1 MTRRSSLTPH
11 EQFAREVRALLNRYL
26 EESDLED
33 YTLYEIMEHALGQWM
48 NEDVVDFVSDIDLD
62 ADDENDG

>member
-1 MTRRSSLTPH
+1 MPRKINLTPH

-33 YTLYEIMEHALGQWM
+33 YTLAEIMEHALGHWM
-48 NEDVVDFVSDIDLD
+48 NEDVVDFVSDMDLD
-62 ADDENDG
+62 DGEDDG